1 MAAAGGSSVGG
12 SRRHWLEE
20 EQPGFRSGML
30 QKITI
35 KLAPVYEPRYA
46 PYSKEVQ
53 TFVAKFEE
61 DAFSGTNSKEDYM
74 RNISNKLL
82 IIEKRKDEQVRRQM
96 QSCCNLQRPNAPQA
110 LQGGN
115 SSVIPEAVIMAS
127 QRPSSQSMTPKT
139 SSLVP
144 HQHMVYPSTPNAL
157 IGIEQKHPGM
167 MKIMDRCLNFQ
178 PSTAIATRGPGV
190 QPGLQP
196 MQSAASQSQSQY
208 PVRQPQAINIVGC
221 SPTSVPKPAI
231 RPYSQQNRLLGIGRQ
246 QQQLTRMNQQT
257 LGANQ
262 QELDMQRHQM
272 LGAQQGDSSKSKL
285 QASQLGG
292 RNNQQDARQRDL
304 LHSPFKACKPEL
316 MTTPLQQI
324 SGAQQHTLIYQ
335 NSQVPATMG
344 SAREC
349 DVVEKMFCQIKSWK
363 DAYYSQFVELDH
375 RFAVPALTEEQFS
388 SLPIEKANAY
398 RRRVGT
404 KKLIRE
410 ILKLLQLRK
419 SDVHEGL
426 KLEFPKYEKHIHNF
440 LGFIERT
447 KARDAKM
454 NIGYQLQNCDEQSQ
468 VINLTGNAS
477 PITGGKSAQQKQPAD
492 ASILQSNQTTK
503 ARTPPAHQHKNGNH
517 LLGIAS
523 PSSISSLGTL
533 QSWSTSMLECLSP
546 SPVTMPVVAPAS
558 PCAPVMSTSSKDV
571 DSTSALLLHDNA
583 GAAALKANSSN
594 QVTPSKLTMSASPL
608 QAEITAGLEED
619 QARGGDRTPVT
630 KKPIDR
636 LIDAMRSSSPAALRS
651 SANSI
656 WSVLSIND
664 IVTSGKVGTILDC
677 KSSRQQQQGEP
688 NAVNKMKRVFNNTAS
703 HSESVLSGNIA
714 SSCMPFECDSSDSG
728 STRKLSIK
736 RQKKENAYVAL
747 LEEIKS
753 INSTLIDTVISM
765 SGDCGTDGISSYHGG
780 AMIKLSYSAVSISPI
795 VKSLFAT
802 SEMSLVL
809 PAKLFVPPDYPRSS
823 LVLINDGGD
832 EVLRKNSSA
841 IAISVDVAFRHALAD
856 LSEPW
861 SIKETAR
868 AWDACV
874 RKAVTEFAH
883 RHDGGTASSM
893 LGRWERCAAT

>member
-190 QPGLQP
+190 Q
-196 MQSAASQSQSQY
+196 
-208 PVRQPQAINIVGC
+208 
-221 SPTSVPKPAI
+221 
-231 RPYSQQNRLLGIGRQ
+231 
-246 QQQLTRMNQQT
+246 
-257 LGANQ
+257 
-262 QELDMQRHQM
+262 
-272 LGAQQGDSSKSKL
+272 
-285 QASQLGG
+285 
-292 RNNQQDARQRDL
+292 
-304 LHSPFKACKPEL
+304 
-316 MTTPLQQI
+316 
-324 SGAQQHTLIYQ
+324 
-335 NSQVPATMG
+335 PATMG